1 MTCIGLPRVIVFLPQ
16 PPALRDIC
24 ILVTTEASPVLV
36 GSSTS
41 HLIPPQ
47 EKRVCTLSLPL
58 SHEQWDVSLCQEKGG
73 KGEVAQA

>member
-1 MTCIGLPRVIVFLPQ
+1 MTCIGLPRVIAFLP
-16 PPALRDIC
+16 PASGLRDIC
-24 ILVTTEASPVLV
+24 ILVTTEARPVLV

-41 HLIPPQ
+41 HLIPLQ

-73 KGEVAQA
+73 KGEMAEA